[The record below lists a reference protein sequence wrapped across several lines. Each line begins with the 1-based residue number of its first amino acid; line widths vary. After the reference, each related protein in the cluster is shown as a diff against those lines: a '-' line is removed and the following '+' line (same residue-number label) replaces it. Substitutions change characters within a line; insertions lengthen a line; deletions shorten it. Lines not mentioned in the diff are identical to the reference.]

1 MPAGRYIHVNDRQHL
16 ALAAKI
22 LQRITGDD
30 CEAEYTHDLNK
41 TVMVRL
47 DTSGK
52 EVHT

>member
-1 MPAGRYIHVNDRQHL
+1 MPAGRYIHVNGPEHI

-22 LQRITGDD
+22 LQRITGDTTD
-30 CEAEYTHDLNK
+30 AEYTHDLNK